1 MAEYKYKSD
10 SLGFYENNVEEY
22 LRKTTS
28 PYESIIR
35 DIEFD
40 ILSDIFKKLGLDKCK
55 VLDIACGYGRHA
67 EFYTKL
73 GCEYTGFDI
82 DKSAIKLALDSG
94 LNVHLWSEHLKCD
107 PDFVNNEQF
116 NVFHSFRFLLNNKT
130 AFISTTKRISPWLGD
145 SGIFIF
151 NVHLNNNSLTGLMLR
166 LKNFLL
172 PNRDNSINTISY
184 NEVRSL
190 MNELGFEIVDRYDYM
205 LLPRTRLLKL
215 FPVKIYRA
223 IERMIVR
230 FFHPKRFGTNFI
242 LCAKRKL

>member
-1 MAEYKYKSD
+1 MFTIYIC
-10 SLGFYENNVEEY
+10 
-22 LRKTTS
+22 
-28 PYESIIR
+28 II
-35 DIEFD
+35 
-40 ILSDIFKKLGLDKCK
+40 
-55 VLDIACGYGRHA
+55 
-67 EFYTKL
+67 
-73 GCEYTGFDI
+73 
-82 DKSAIKLALDSG
+82 
-94 LNVHLWSEHLKCD
+94 
-107 PDFVNNEQF
+107 PDFG
-116 NVFHSFRFLLNNKT
+116 FLLNNKT

-215 FPVKIYRA
+215 LPVKIYRA